1 MDMGR
6 AAEKIETGE
15 AAVIVVDMGGTK
27 IAGGLANA
35 SGQLSARRTVPTWPT
50 DGLGGLEALVAMI
63 EDLRQA
69 GRHAGRQVRGVGIS
83 VAGIVRHDAGVVHLA
98 PNLRWHDFPLR
109 AVLEE
114 RLGLPVTV
122 GNDAKMATLGEYGAG
137 AESAGETLF
146 GLWIGTG
153 VGGGIVVNGHI
164 LHGAHDAA
172 GEVAYLLPDR
182 DALKRRYPALGA
194 LELALA
200 GPGIAGRAAAR
211 LAASPGMRSMMRD
224 SDGRLRATDVFAA
237 AQDGDVVAGAVLEET
252 LDYLALA
259 LASVATVFDPHRI
272 VIGGTVGLALG
283 RWYSEV
289 VGRLAGRVPHVPPIF
304 AATLGDAAPLAG
316 AAASA
321 WERISQRRRY

>member
-1 MDMGR
+1 MMDVGR
-6 AAEKIETGE
+6 AAEKIETGT

-27 IAGGLANA
+27 LAGGIANA

-50 DGLGGLEALVAMI
+50 DGPGGLEALVGMI
-63 EDLRQA
+63 EAL
-69 GRHAGRQVRGVGIS
+69 RHAARRDGMQTRGVGIS

-122 GNDAKMATLGEYGAG
+122 GNDAKLATLGEYGVGAG
-137 AESAGETLF
+137 GAGETLF

-153 VGGGIVVNGHI
+153 VGGGIVVDGRI

-182 DALKRRYPALGA
+182 DALRRRYPALGA

-200 GPGIAGRAAAR
+200 GPGIVGRAAAR
-211 LAASPGMRSMMRD
+211 LAAAPGMGSVLG
-224 SDGRLRATDVFAA
+224 DGGGQLRATDVLAA
-237 AQDGDVVAGAVLEET
+237 AQGGDAIASAVLEET

-259 LASVATVFDPHRI
+259 LANVATVLDPHRI
-272 VIGGTVGLALG
+272 VIGGAVGLALVP
-283 RWYSEV
+283 WYGAII
-289 VGRLAGRVPHVPPIF
+289 GRLEGRIPHVPPVF

-321 WERISQRRRY
+321 WERIS